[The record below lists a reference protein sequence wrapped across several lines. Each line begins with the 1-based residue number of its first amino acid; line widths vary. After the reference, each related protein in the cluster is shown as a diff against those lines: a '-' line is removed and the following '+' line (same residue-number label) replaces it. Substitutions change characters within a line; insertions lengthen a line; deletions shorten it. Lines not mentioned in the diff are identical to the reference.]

1 MDILVLVAARELA
14 GAAAGRNH
22 EVLVIKRGARFKDQL
37 ATVEIKPRGAVTEQ
51 QLNVLFAV
59 PVGRAKGDL
68 IELLGAGEQRL

>member
-1 MDILVLVAARELA
+1 M
-14 GAAAGRNH
+14 
-22 EVLVIKRGARFKDQL
+22 LVIKRGARFKNQL